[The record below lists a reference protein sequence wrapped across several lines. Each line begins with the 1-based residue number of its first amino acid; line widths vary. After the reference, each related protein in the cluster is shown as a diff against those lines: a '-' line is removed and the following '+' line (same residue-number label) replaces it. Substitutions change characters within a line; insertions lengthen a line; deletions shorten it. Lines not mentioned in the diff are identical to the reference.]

1 MADHSDELLAAVRE
15 LRDLVRLLAEPA
27 ITERDK
33 KLRAELRHL
42 VGRSLKKSNAVL
54 LMDGKRKQADIQRE
68 SGINQGDLST
78 LVKQLRAANLI
89 TTDAKRPPE
98 LTISIPSNF
107 FEEGAADE

>member
-1 MADHSDELLAAVRE
+1 MAEHSDDLLAAVRE

-27 ITERDK
+27 IAERDK
-33 KLRAELRHL
+33 KLRAELRRI
-42 VGRSLKKSNAVL
+42 VGRSPKKSKAAF

-78 LVKQLRAANLI
+78 LVKQLRAGNIVTA
-89 TTDAKRPPE
+89 DAKQPK

-107 FEEGAADE
+107 FEDGTEDE